1 MYALSLISKRGY
13 FPPCLQSPPSLG
25 LKVGWWWEK
34 KRKEK
39 KTQNTPKKS

>member
-1 MYALSLISKRGY
+1 MSKRGY
-13 FPPCLQSPPSLG
+13 FPPCLQIPPLLG

-39 KTQNTPKKS
+39 TQNTQKNNFT